1 MILLPRGKRV
11 SSLCQVWRLY
21 YQGAGSNARALFFT
35 GLGATNLE
43 LFSYNLRGTSGTGK
57 TTVARHLLEKTSA
70 EPIDWVKAGKPILY
84 EGKFHHIPMY
94 FLGSYEATCG
104 GCDTIP
110 SVKIVARRLRDH
122 FSDEAPGILF
132 FEGLMISHMLGTVG
146 QAQIDTGLHR
156 NILAYL
162 DTPLDICL
170 TRVEQRRKAAGN
182 PNPFNPSNTI
192 KDHERVR
199 NNMKRAV
206 AFRYFVTEV
215 GHQDA
220 IREVDRQ
227 LEALVN
233 DLPVP
238 GRIS

>member
-1 MILLPRGKRV
+1 MK
-11 SSLCQVWRLY
+11 
-21 YQGAGSNARALFFT
+21 
-35 GLGATNLE
+35 

-57 TTVARHLLEKTSA
+57 TTVARHLLQESGAK
-70 EPIDWVKAGKPILY
+70 PISYQRSGKPLLY
-84 EGKFHHIPMY
+84 QGQYLGLPMF
-94 FLGSYEATCG
+94 FLGSYETTCG
-104 GCDTIP
+104 GCDTIQ
-110 SVKIVARRLRDH
+110 SVRIVATALRS
-122 FSDEAPGILF
+122 FFAESEQGILF

-156 NILAYL
+156 NVLAYL
-162 DTPLDICL
+162 TTPLDICL
-170 TRVEQRRKAAGN
+170 ARVEQRRRDAGN
-182 PNPFNPSNTI
+182 TRPFNPSNTI

-206 AFRYFVTEV
+206 AHKYFVTEV
-215 GHQDA
+215 RWEDA
-220 IREVDRQ
+220 IREVERQ